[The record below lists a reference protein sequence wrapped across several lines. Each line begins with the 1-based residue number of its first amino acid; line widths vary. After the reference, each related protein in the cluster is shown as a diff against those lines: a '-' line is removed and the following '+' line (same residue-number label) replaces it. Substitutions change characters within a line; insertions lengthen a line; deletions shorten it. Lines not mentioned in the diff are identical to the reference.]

1 MAVGG
6 KEYKWIWIG
15 AGLAVI
21 LVGMFVFIPLDNR
34 IEKPIAGI
42 SELTPPEQ
50 TTATAIRN
58 GQQTATL
65 APKGSA
71 GETDSQKT
79 SLSNTDHLQ
88 EKTSADKNLQKEAN
102 LPEVSTSITRR
113 QQAVP
118 LVQKDPV
125 EKPPLQKAF
134 IPNSNEL
141 QKTTSDPKEQKKETA
156 ASEIPTATIESRQI
170 IEQGRKDQQKETT
183 ASEIPT
189 SIDTKPQTAKQK
201 RSHSTETAR
210 LSNKSIP
217 RVDKPKEGTPAKKE
231 VLKQDPLA
239 KSIVPVL
246 DYNKLDRDPALQVL
260 MEKRKKQLGIDGGVD
275 IIARLDESIKIG
287 DQVIPMKEI
296 IDQIRIK
303 KGGIVEKNL
312 SSAETTSVQKPVSN
326 PEFFGIHVVQPGENI
341 WNIHFTLLK
350 SYFAHKGMSLSLMA
364 DEPLGDGQS
373 SGIGKLLKFS
383 ENIVYIY
390 NIRKRKLAED
400 LHVIIP
406 LTKIVIYN
414 MERIFSLLDQIDY
427 EHLNRIQF
435 DGITVWIP
443 S

>member
-125 EKPPLQKAF
+125 EKTPLQKAF
-134 IPNSNEL
+134 IPNANEL
-141 QKTTSDPKEQKKETA
+141 QKTTSDPKEQK
-156 ASEIPTATIESRQI
+156 
-170 IEQGRKDQQKETT
+170 KETT

-217 RVDKPKEGTPAKKE
+217 RIDKPKEGTPAKKE
-231 VLKQDPLA
+231 VLKQGPIA

-414 MERIFSLLDQIDY
+414 MERIFSLLNQIDY